1 MTDGAGGSTRT
12 NARWRLAASIPQ
24 RSVNLAAG
32 EWTEEQIVELLIS
45 DGYPED
51 LQRFVDDIRDRAA
64 TFEEEELQQ
73 LRAAQYYYG
82 PEVLSPLDNA
92 ALDMQTIEW
101 GRILDRRMAE
111 YDRQI
116 AQMRQADRD
125 RGPDQGYGY

>member
-1 MTDGAGGSTRT
+1 MTSAIVLRPSKKRSFSSCALLSTTTDPR
-12 NARWRLAASIPQ
+12 
-24 RSVNLAAG
+24 
-32 EWTEEQIVELLIS
+32 
-45 DGYPED
+45 YC
-51 LQRFVDDIRDRAA
+51 
-64 TFEEEELQQ
+64 
-73 LRAAQYYYG
+73 LR
-82 PEVLSPLDNA
+82 LDNA